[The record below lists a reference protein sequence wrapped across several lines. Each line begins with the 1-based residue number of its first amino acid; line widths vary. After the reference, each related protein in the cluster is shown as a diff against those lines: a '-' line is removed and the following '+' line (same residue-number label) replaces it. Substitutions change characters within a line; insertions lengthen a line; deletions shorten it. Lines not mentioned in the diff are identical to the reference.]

1 MKGQQQ
7 VDQMMG
13 SMGDNIKLIM
23 NDDDRLQ
30 HLCGQRRINWKISN
44 HG

>member
-7 VDQMMG
+7 VNQMTG
-13 SMGDNIKLIM
+13 SMRDTIKLIM
-23 NDDDRLQ
+23 IDDDRLE
-30 HLCGQRRINWKISN
+30 HLGGQRRINWKISN